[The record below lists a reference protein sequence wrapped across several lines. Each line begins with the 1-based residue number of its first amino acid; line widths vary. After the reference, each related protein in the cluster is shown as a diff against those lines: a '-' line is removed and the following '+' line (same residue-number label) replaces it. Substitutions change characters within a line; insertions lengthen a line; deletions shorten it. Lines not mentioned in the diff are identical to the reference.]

1 MSKTCWMYTVSG
13 KKYHFVFD
21 YTWLSHFLVDFFG
34 IFIPLK
40 TGMTWWRHNCET
52 SPAMKV
58 LYHWKYKYST
68 KQIQTVSLQPN
79 YVSTLP
85 GKTRNSTKTADH
97 YTAVRFV
104 EPIVPAFNVPFFP
117 YLLDNSFSSL
127 LTELLFTFSSVFI
140 KNLSS
145 NSIWLILTCK
155 LKLNCREL

>member
-85 GKTRNSTKTADH
+85 GKLKIAQKQPTA
-97 YTAVRFV
+97 
-104 EPIVPAFNVPFFP
+104 ILQCI
-117 YLLDNSFSSL
+117 LLNR
-127 LTELLFTFSSVFI
+127 LFQTFAESRSVF
-140 KNLSS
+140 LSFPVCQK
-145 NSIWLILTCK
+145 ILLAVFWQNFFYISMVFLSKIYLQTQYGK
-155 LKLNCREL
+155 F